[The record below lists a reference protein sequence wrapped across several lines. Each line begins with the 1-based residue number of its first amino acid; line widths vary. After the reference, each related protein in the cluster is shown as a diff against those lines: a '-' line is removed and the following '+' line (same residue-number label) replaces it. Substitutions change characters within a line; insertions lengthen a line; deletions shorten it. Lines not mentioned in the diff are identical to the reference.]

1 MPLQLETFCPHGFF
15 KRTTNN
21 LTMSDGLLYAL
32 PLPPGEGWGEG
43 LMAEVLPQRTATI
56 AILVDNESGVLAR
69 VIGLFSGRGYNI
81 DSLTVAAVDDSR
93 GHSRINVVTS
103 GTEMVIEQIKAQ
115 LDRLVPVHR
124 VADLT
129 REGPHIAREMALI
142 KVVAQGEHRAEALR
156 LADAFR
162 ARVVDATTES
172 FVFEMTGATDKL
184 DAFVDLMR
192 PLGLAEVSRT
202 GVAAIARGT
211 RTI

>member
-1 MPLQLETFCPHGFF
+1 MTNLD
-15 KRTTNN
+15 TT
-21 LTMSDGLLYAL
+21 TRS
-32 PLPPGEGWGEG
+32 
-43 LMAEVLPQRTATI
+43 ATI
-56 AILVDNESGVLAR
+56 SVLVENEAGVLAR

-81 DSLTVAAVDDSR
+81 DSLTVAAVDDKR
-93 GHSRINVVTS
+93 GRSRINIVTS
-103 GTEMVIEQIKAQ
+103 GTQMVIEQIKAQ

-129 REGPHIAREMALI
+129 LDGQHVAREMALV
-142 KVVAQGEHRAEALR
+142 KVLGAGNARAEALR

-172 FVFEMTGATDKL
+172 FVFEMTGGTDKI
-184 DAFVDLMR
+184 DAFVELMR

-211 RTI
+211 RVI

>member
-1 MPLQLETFCPHGFF
+1 
-15 KRTTNN
+15 
-21 LTMSDGLLYAL
+21 MSPSDAAL
-32 PLPPGEGWGEG
+32 
-43 LMAEVLPQRTATI
+43 RRATI
-56 AILVDNESGVLAR
+56 SVLVDNEAGVLAR

-81 DSLTVAAVDDSR
+81 DSLTVAPVDDAR
-93 GHSRINVVTS
+93 GRSRINIVTS
-103 GTEMVIEQIKAQ
+103 GTDMVIEQIKAQ

-129 REGPHIAREMALI
+129 LEGPHIAREMALI
-142 KVVAQGEHRAEALR
+142 KVVGRGEHRAEALR

-172 FVFEMTGATDKL
+172 FVFEMTGSTEKL
-184 DAFVDLMR
+184 DAFLELMH

-202 GVAAIARGT
+202 GVAALARGT